1 MAEKLISIFGL
12 IFVTSFVAKYVGP
25 SIYGSIALSL
35 SIFQLIQIISLMG
48 SDVIIF
54 KRISKNRKS
63 GIRLIKATVRIR
75 IMIFSFLSLPILV
88 YFYFA
93 STHGYIYIVASFLSC
108 MFLSLDV
115 YSIYYDACLRSKINT
130 IINIIGLIVSLTI
143 RWFIAYSK
151 ICPEWLFIPIV
162 LTAFIPFFL
171 RYIYFTYKDKDNDGR
186 LLGDKGAIYTKYLLS
201 TGSAFVLSS
210 ISVALYTRMSIF
222 MLGFFS
228 GEHVVGIFS
237 IAATLATSWSF
248 LLYAFITS
256 NLPSIFS
263 EKNKLVAE
271 SKAALLNLLVIL
283 LSLVVIIGA
292 VFLSKPFISLFYGS
306 EYSEAYYPLIILCIS
321 TMISALG
328 AIASRYIAYY
338 SGYSFL
344 SKKTVIVTV
353 ISITLNYI
361 LIYYWGMLGAAVST
375 LLVELLSLTLLN
387 YFFLKGIIFKLH
399 VKTISKLF
407 MLKK

>member
-1 MAEKLISIFGL
+1 MAEKVISIFGL

-75 IMIFSFLSLPILV
+75 IIIFLILSIPVLI
-88 YFYFA
+88 YFNLA
-93 STHGYIYIVASFLSC
+93 SSDGYIYILASFFSC

-130 IINIIGLIVSLTI
+130 TINIIGLVVSLTI
-143 RWFIAYSK
+143 RWFIAYTK
-151 ICPEWLFIPIV
+151 TPPEWLFIPII
-162 LTAFIPFFL
+162 LTTFIPFFL
-171 RYIYFTYKDKDNDGR
+171 RYIYFTYKDYDSR
-186 LLGDKGAIYTKYLLS
+186 LVVEKGAIYSKYLLS
-201 TGSAFVLSS
+201 AGSAFVLSS

-222 MLGFFS
+222 MLGIFS
-228 GEHVVGIFS
+228 GESVVGIFS

-248 LLYAFITS
+248 VLYAFITS

-263 EKNKLVAE
+263 EKNKAIAE
-271 SKAALLNLLVIL
+271 NKTALLNLLVIV
-283 LSLVVIIGA
+283 LSLAVIIGA
-292 VFLSKPFISLFYGS
+292 VFLSKPFISFFYGP
-306 EYSEAYYPLIILCIS
+306 EYSEAFYPLIILCIS

-328 AIASRYIAYY
+328 ALASRYIAYY

-344 SKKTVIVTV
+344 SKKTIVVTF
-353 ISITLNYI
+353 ISITLNYF
-361 LIYYWGMLGAAVST
+361 LIFYWGMLGAAVAT

-399 VKTISKLF
+399 MRTIFKLF
-407 MLKK
+407 MLNK